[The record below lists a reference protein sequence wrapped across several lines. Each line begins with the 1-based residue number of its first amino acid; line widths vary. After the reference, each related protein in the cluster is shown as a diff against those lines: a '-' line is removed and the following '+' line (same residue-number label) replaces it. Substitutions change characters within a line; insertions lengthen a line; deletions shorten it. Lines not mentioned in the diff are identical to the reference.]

1 MQKPIPVD
9 SVMHRDV
16 VTIDVNSKIS
26 DAIDKMKKNG
36 IGKIVV
42 TIDDRPSYLLE
53 EWRVFTIDPNKTI
66 KEVLDKFEPIT
77 TILSETP
84 IDEAKRLLSDRPA
97 IVVLSR
103 ENNKMLGIVTLED
116 FIGYLKKSI

>member
-26 DAIDKMKKNG
+26 DAIDKMKKYG

-84 IDEAKRLLSDRPA
+84 IDEAKRLLADRPA

-103 ENNKMLGIVTLED
+103 ENNKMLGIVTIED